1 MVHWIFTLCWLVLAG
16 IAAGT
21 ISSAAGLASLVSYPA
36 LLLMGMTPVA
46 ANVTNSLALVT
57 SGFSAVLSSRHELKG
72 QERRLLI
79 LLPMTIVGAILGALL
94 LFALPATV
102 FKMVVPFFIGL
113 AGIIMLFPPRIHQ
126 KEQHTTLFRR
136 LGAWGLA
143 FLVCVYTGYFGA
155 GGGVV
160 MLLALFAIIPGN
172 FAQVNAVKNAVLV
185 VANLLT
191 AIVYLFKTTIAW
203 LFVIPMACGFFIG
216 GYLGPVLVR
225 HVPDKVMH
233 LIVGSGA
240 IILAVILFYR
250 YCL

>member
-1 MVHWIFTLCWLVLAG
+1 MVHWILTLCWLVLAG

-113 AGIIMLFPPRIHQ
+113 AGIIMLFPPRIQ
-126 KEQHTTLFRR
+126 QEEQHKSLFRR

-191 AIVYLFKTTIAW
+191 AIVYLFKTTITW

-216 GYLGPVLVR
+216 GYLGPLLVR

>member
-1 MVHWIFTLCWLVLAG
+1 MVHWILTLCWLVLAG

-113 AGIIMLFPPRIHQ
+113 AGIIMLFPPRIQ
-126 KEQHTTLFRR
+126 QEEQHKSLFRR

-216 GYLGPVLVR
+216 GYLGPLLVR

-240 IILAVILFYR
+240 IILAVVLFCR

>member
-1 MVHWIFTLCWLVLAG
+1 MVHWILTLCWLVLAG

-113 AGIIMLFPPRIHQ
+113 AGIIMLFPPRIQ
-126 KEQHTTLFRR
+126 QEEQHKSLFRQ

-216 GYLGPVLVR
+216 GYLGPLLVR

-240 IILAVILFYR
+240 IILAVVLFYR

>member
-1 MVHWIFTLCWLVLAG
+1 M
-16 IAAGT
+16 
-21 ISSAAGLASLVSYPA
+21 
-36 LLLMGMTPVA
+36 
-46 ANVTNSLALVT
+46 
-57 SGFSAVLSSRHELKG
+57 
-72 QERRLLI
+72 
-79 LLPMTIVGAILGALL
+79 
-94 LFALPATV
+94 
-102 FKMVVPFFIGL
+102 
-113 AGIIMLFPPRIHQ
+113 
-126 KEQHTTLFRR
+126 
-136 LGAWGLA
+136 
-143 FLVCVYTGYFGA
+143 CVYTGYFGA

>member
-1 MVHWIFTLCWLVLAG
+1 MVHWILTLCWLVLAG

-113 AGIIMLFPPRIHQ
+113 AGIIMLFPPRIQ
-126 KEQHTTLFRR
+126 QEEQHKSLFRR
-136 LGAWGLA
+136 LGDWGLA

-216 GYLGPVLVR
+216 GYLGPLLVR

-240 IILAVILFYR
+240 IILAVVLFCR

>member
-1 MVHWIFTLCWLVLAG
+1 MMHWIITLCWLVIAG

-21 ISSAAGLASLVSYPA
+21 VSSAAGLASLVSYPA

-57 SGFSAVLSSRHELKG
+57 SGLSAVLSSRYELKG
-72 QERRLLI
+72 QGRRLLI

-102 FKMVVPFFIGL
+102 FKMVVPFFIAL
-113 AGIIMLFPPRIHQ
+113 AGIIMLFPPRFHQ
-126 KEQHTTLFRR
+126 KEQHKSPLHR
-136 LGAWGLA
+136 LGAWALA
-143 FLVCVYTGYFGA
+143 FLVCIYTGYFGA

-160 MLLALFAIIPGN
+160 MLLALFTLIPGT

-191 AIVYLFKTTIAW
+191 AIVYLIKTQITW
-203 LFVIPMACGFFIG
+203 QFVIPMACGFFIG
-216 GYLGPVLVR
+216 GYLGPLLVR
-225 HVPDKVMH
+225 HLPDKVMH
-233 LIVGSGA
+233 RIVGSGA
-240 IILAVILFYR
+240 IVLAIVLFCR

>member
-1 MVHWIFTLCWLVLAG
+1 MIHWIVTLCWLVVAG

-57 SGFSAVLSSRHELKG
+57 SGFSATLSSRHELRCQG
-72 QERRLLI
+72 RLLLI

-102 FKMVVPFFIGL
+102 FKMVVPFFIAL
-113 AGIIMLFPPRIHQ
+113 AGIIMLFPLHFHQ
-126 KEQHTTLFRR
+126 EGQHNSPLRR
-136 LGAWGLA
+136 LGAWILV
-143 FLVCVYTGYFGA
+143 FLVCIYTGYFGA

-160 MLLALFAIIPGN
+160 MLLALFTLVPGN
-172 FAQVNAVKNAVLV
+172 FAQVNALKNAVLV

-191 AIVYLFKTTIAW
+191 AIVYFFKTQITW
-203 LFVIPMACGFFIG
+203 QFVIPMACGFFIG
-216 GYLGPVLVR
+216 GYLGPLLVR
-225 HVPDKVMH
+225 HIPDKTMH

-240 IILAVILFYR
+240 IVLAIVLFCR

>member
-1 MVHWIFTLCWLVLAG
+1 MVHWILTLCWLVLAG

-113 AGIIMLFPPRIHQ
+113 AGIIMLFPPRIQ
-126 KEQHTTLFRR
+126 QEEQHKSLFRR

-160 MLLALFAIIPGN
+160 MLLALFTIIPGN

-216 GYLGPVLVR
+216 GYLGPLLVR

-240 IILAVILFYR
+240 IILAVVLFCR

>member
-1 MVHWIFTLCWLVLAG
+1 MVHWILTLCWLVLAG

-21 ISSAAGLASLVSYPA
+21 ISSVAGLASLVSYPA

-113 AGIIMLFPPRIHQ
+113 AGIIMLFPPHIQ
-126 KEQHTTLFRR
+126 QEEQHKSLFHQ

-216 GYLGPVLVR
+216 GYLGPLLVR
-225 HVPDKVMH
+225 HIPDKVMH
-233 LIVGSGA
+233 LIVGGGA

>member
-113 AGIIMLFPPRIHQ
+113 AGIIMLFPPRIQ
-126 KEQHTTLFRR
+126 QEEQHKSLFRR

-203 LFVIPMACGFFIG
+203 QFVIPMACGFFIG
-216 GYLGPVLVR
+216 GYLGPPSCAAR
-225 HVPDKVMH
+225 
-233 LIVGSGA
+233 S
-240 IILAVILFYR
+240 
-250 YCL
+250 

>member
-1 MVHWIFTLCWLVLAG
+1 MVHWILTLCWLVLAG

-102 FKMVVPFFIGL
+102 FKMIVPFFIGF

-216 GYLGPVLVR
+216 GYLGPLLVR

>member
-1 MVHWIFTLCWLVLAG
+1 MVHWILTLCWLVLAG

-57 SGFSAVLSSRHELKG
+57 SGSSAVLSSRHELKG
-72 QERRLLI
+72 QGRRLLT

-113 AGIIMLFPPRIHQ
+113 AGIIMLFPPRIQ
-126 KEQHTTLFRR
+126 QEEQHKSLFRR

-191 AIVYLFKTTIAW
+191 AIVYLFKTTITW

-216 GYLGPVLVR
+216 GYLDPLLVR

>member
-1 MVHWIFTLCWLVLAG
+1 MVHWILTLCWLVLAG

-57 SGFSAVLSSRHELKG
+57 SGSSAVLSSRHELKG
-72 QERRLLI
+72 QGRRLLT

-113 AGIIMLFPPRIHQ
+113 AGIIMLFPPRIQ
-126 KEQHTTLFRR
+126 QEEQHKSLFRR

-191 AIVYLFKTTIAW
+191 AIVYLFKTTITW

-216 GYLGPVLVR
+216 GYLGPLLVR

>member
-1 MVHWIFTLCWLVLAG
+1 MVHWILTLCWLVLAG

-72 QERRLLI
+72 QGRRLLT

-113 AGIIMLFPPRIHQ
+113 AGIIMLFPPRIQ
-126 KEQHTTLFRR
+126 QEEQHKSLFRR

-191 AIVYLFKTTIAW
+191 AIVYLFKTTITW

-216 GYLGPVLVR
+216 GYLGPLLVR